1 MIKTSQNNKI
11 TLVYS
16 PKYSEIPFVKNAGQ
30 NRQLLKSHVSWTP
43 CSRYFWCCSTIHIKT
58 VGAAHYGVLYA

>member
-16 PKYSEIPFVKNAGQ
+16 PKYSEISIVKNARQ
-30 NRQLLKSHVSWTP
+30 NRQLLKSH
-43 CSRYFWCCSTIHIKT
+43 R
-58 VGAAHYGVLYA
+58 G